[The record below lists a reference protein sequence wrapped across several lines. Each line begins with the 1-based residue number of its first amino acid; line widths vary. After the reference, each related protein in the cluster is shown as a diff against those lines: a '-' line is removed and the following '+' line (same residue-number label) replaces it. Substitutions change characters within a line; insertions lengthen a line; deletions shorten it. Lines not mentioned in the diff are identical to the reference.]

1 MAESTGKKLAKARLA
16 KGLTV
21 DEAAHATKLRPDK
34 IIALEND
41 DYSRFPNNAYGRG
54 FLQIY
59 ARYLQVDVND
69 FARTLETSNP
79 VSIAEYQYLSNTP
92 AASAERFVAR
102 HESRKPSVV
111 PLFVFALLFAGGAY
125 GFYVWLNVQRLEQL
139 DPRAGAAPEASAQ
152 SGSEP
157 EVPRPAPAEAPAP
170 ELQQP
175 VAPVAPVSAPTLTP
189 SPPVPTGPSVAQSVP
204 AASVAP
210 AAFIHPDS
218 AIDRDF
224 LIPKPAAVNARV
236 NEVILEPRRKTW
248 VKIHKDDP
256 GSQPIFEDYL
266 YPNAP
271 ALRLRGARF
280 FVEVREEGAVSI
292 RKNGA
297 PIAYQSPGIT
307 IQ

>member
-1 MAESTGKKLAKARLA
+1 MAESTGKKLAAARLA
-16 KGLTV
+16 RGLTV
-21 DEAAHATKLRPDK
+21 DEAAHTTKLRPDK
-34 IIALEND
+34 ILALEND

-59 ARYLQVDVND
+59 ARYLQVDVFD

-79 VSIAEYQYLSNTP
+79 VSVSEYQYLSNTP
-92 AASAERFVAR
+92 AVSAERSRAG
-102 HESRKPSVV
+102 HEPRKPSVV

-125 GFYVWLNVQRLEQL
+125 GFYMWLNVQRLEQM
-139 DPRAGAAPEASAQ
+139 DQRAGAAPEASAQ
-152 SGSEP
+152 SDP
-157 EVPRPAPAEAPAP
+157 EKTEIPRPAPPKAAPS
-170 ELQQP
+170 ELPP
-175 VAPVAPVSAPTLTP
+175 VTPVAPVSAPPLTP
-189 SPPVPTGPSVAQSVP
+189 FPPVQAAPSVARTAPEGSVT
-204 AASVAP
+204 P
-210 AAFIHPDS
+210 AAFMHPDS
-218 AIDRDF
+218 VNDREF
-224 LIPKPAAVNARV
+224 LITKPATVNARV

-248 VKIHKDDP
+248 VKIQKDDP
-256 GSQPIFEDYL
+256 NSPPIFEDYL
-266 YPNAP
+266 YPHAP